1 MQPDR
6 VALFGYAH
14 VPWMA
19 KNQRM
24 IPDEALPEADA
35 RYAKARAAVDALIDT
50 GYQDI
55 GLDHFALA
63 HDSLATAAGNG
74 TPRRNFQGCTTDQA
88 ATLLGFGATSIGK
101 TPDGCVQ
108 NIAETRAWS
117 RAVEEGDLPIAKG
130 HVLSDDDRIRGYVIE
145 QLMCQGTVDLVD
157 VSREFALSA
166 DGWCEE
172 LERLQDLA
180 EDGLVALD
188 GAVVSLT
195 GRGRPLAH
203 IVAVV
208 FDSYRQE
215 AASRH
220 SMAV

>member
-35 RYAKARAAVDALIDT
+35 RYAKARA
-50 GYQDI
+50 
-55 GLDHFALA
+55 
-63 HDSLATAAGNG
+63 
-74 TPRRNFQGCTTDQA
+74 
-88 ATLLGFGATSIGK
+88 
-101 TPDGCVQ
+101 
-108 NIAETRAWS
+108 
-117 RAVEEGDLPIAKG
+117 AVEEGDLPIAKG

-172 LERLQDLA
+172 LERLEDPA

-188 GAVVSLT
+188 GGVVSLT